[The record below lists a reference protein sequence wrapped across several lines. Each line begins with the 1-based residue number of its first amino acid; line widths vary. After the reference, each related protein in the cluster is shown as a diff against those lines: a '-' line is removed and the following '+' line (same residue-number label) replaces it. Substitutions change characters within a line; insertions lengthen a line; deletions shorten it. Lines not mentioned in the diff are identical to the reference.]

1 MKKIITLLLLA
12 ITSLGYAQDVITLT
26 DGRTVQAK
34 IIELTPDVIKYKK
47 YDNLEGPTYTVP
59 VTDLS
64 KIKYAN
70 GSEDTFSAPKEAG
83 ANGNGASGDN
93 GNIPKIFKGKLDL
106 EDDETEMYIEAI
118 AKNAGAK
125 LLERCVGK
133 ADNQTTEIFWGEIL
147 RDDMAYELS
156 VPIQIKW
163 DKGLANKER
172 WIRGAV
178 VVDRNGKR
186 TWKYQG
192 DSGGMFF
199 GGCAKGVVD
208 L

>member
-1 MKKIITLLLLA
+1 MKKIITLFLLTVA
-12 ITSLGYAQDVITLT
+12 SLGYAQDVITLS

-34 IIELTPDVIKYKK
+34 ILELTPDQVKYKK
-47 YDNLEGPTYTVP
+47 FDNPDGPTYTVP
-59 VTDLS
+59 VGNLT

-70 GSEDTFSAPKEAG
+70 GSEDTFTPAPA
-83 ANGNGASGDN
+83 AATNGNGNSGD
-93 GNIPKIFKGKLDL
+93 NIPKIFKGKLDL
-106 EDDETEMYIEAI
+106 EDDETEMYIEAV

-147 RDDMAYELS
+147 RDDIAYELTI
-156 VPIQIKW
+156 PIQIKW

-172 WIRGAV
+172 WIRGAITI
-178 VVDRNGKR
+178 DRTGKR

-199 GGCAKGVVD
+199 GNCAKGVVE